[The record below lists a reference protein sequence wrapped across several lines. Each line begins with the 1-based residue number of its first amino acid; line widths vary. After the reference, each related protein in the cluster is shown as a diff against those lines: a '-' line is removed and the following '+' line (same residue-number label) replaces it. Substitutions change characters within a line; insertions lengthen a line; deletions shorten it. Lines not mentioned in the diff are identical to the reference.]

1 MRKFILFFQ
10 LVFFTI
16 YSDAQQKYRC
26 VFADTMTSVIPESLF
41 RSLASKNN
49 LSNKAIEKIL
59 EQHRANPPSKYY
71 LKTVRAAK
79 DQTIISLDKASV
91 GGDFTRKIFDSLLY
105 KNDELFNEAPTSSGF
120 SETPWDRPKRAYRGT
135 GKKLSI
141 LGYECD
147 EFISTDS
154 CCYLWLTTEL
164 PEYINPGARTNN
176 VKGAVLGFKLTY
188 TETSTK
194 SLLVKLEKVL

>member
-1 MRKFILFFQ
+1 MRKFILLFP
-10 LVFFTI
+10 LIFFTI

-26 VFADTMTSVIPESLF
+26 VFADTMISIIPDSLF
-41 RSLASKNN
+41 RSLALKNN
-49 LSNKAIEKIL
+49 LSSKTIEKIL
-59 EQHRANPPSKYY
+59 EQHRATPPSKYY
-71 LKTVRAAK
+71 LKTVRAEK
-79 DQTIISLDKASV
+79 NQTIISIVKGSV
-91 GGDFTRKIFDSLLY
+91 GGDFTREIFDSVLY
-105 KNDELFNEAPTSSGF
+105 KNDELFYEAPTPSGF
-120 SETPWDRPKRAYRGT
+120 SDTFWDRPKRAYRGT
-135 GKKLSI
+135 GKKLFI

-154 CCYLWLTTEL
+154 CCYIWITTEL

-194 SLLVKLEKVL
+194 SMLVKLEKIL

>member
-1 MRKFILFFQ
+1 MI
-10 LVFFTI
+10 
-16 YSDAQQKYRC
+16 
-26 VFADTMTSVIPESLF
+26 SVIPDSLI
-41 RSLASKNN
+41 RGLPSKNN
-49 LSNKAIEKIL
+49 LSNKAIEKTL
-59 EQHRANPPSKYY
+59 EQYKTNPPSKYY
-71 LKTVRAAK
+71 LKTVRAGQ
-79 DQTIISLDKASV
+79 DQTIINLDKGSV
-91 GGDFTRKIFDSLLY
+91 GGNFTRKIFDSLLY

-120 SETPWDRPKRAYRGT
+120 SETPWDYPKRAYRGT
-135 GKKLSI
+135 GKKLTI

-154 CCYLWLTTEL
+154 CCYIWITTEL

-194 SLLVKLEKVL
+194 SMLVKLEKVL